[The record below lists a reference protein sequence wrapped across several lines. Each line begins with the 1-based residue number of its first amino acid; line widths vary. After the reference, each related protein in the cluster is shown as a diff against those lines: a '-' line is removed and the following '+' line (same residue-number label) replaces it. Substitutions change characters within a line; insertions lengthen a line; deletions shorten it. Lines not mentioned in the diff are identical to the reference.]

1 MRWALLVFRLW
12 SPLDYH
18 YLARLR
24 HPPYELMSLVA
35 AGNSMNKLNFL
46 SAGIPSL
53 FDSATSLAKLSRR
66 LLAMTVLFI
75 ALGAITPSF
84 AQQLGGLEYRIGPE
98 DVLHISV
105 WKDEDLDR
113 EVLVRPDGG
122 ISFPLVGDIQV
133 SGRTPLE
140 VQDEIRS
147 RLSRYVPD
155 AEVTVSVE
163 KISGYTVFIIGE
175 VNEPGQHTLGRYV
188 DVVQALTLA
197 GGTTPYASESN
208 IRVLR
213 RQDGREVV
221 YRVNFKDIKRG
232 RKLQQNIILQSGDVV
247 VVP

>member
-1 MRWALLVFRLW
+1 
-12 SPLDYH
+12 
-18 YLARLR
+18 
-24 HPPYELMSLVA
+24 
-35 AGNSMNKLNFL
+35 MNKLNLF

-53 FDSATSLAKLSRR
+53 FDSATSLAKLARR
-66 LLAMTVLFI
+66 LLAMTVLFF
-75 ALGAITPSF
+75 ALGALTPSF

>member
-1 MRWALLVFRLW
+1 MPTRTTAMPASTAKFVTRIALLV
-12 SPLDYH
+12 
-18 YLARLR
+18 
-24 HPPYELMSLVA
+24 VA
-35 AGNSMNKLNFL
+35 ATMAML
-46 SAGIPSL
+46 
-53 FDSATSLAKLSRR
+53 TSVA
-66 LLAMTVLFI
+66 
-75 ALGAITPSF
+75 AL

-147 RLSRYVPD
+147 RLARYVPD

-163 KISGYTVFIIGE
+163 KISGYTIFVLGE

-197 GGTTPYASESN
+197 GGTTPYASESK

-221 YRVNFKDIKRG
+221 YSVNFSDIKRG

>member
-1 MRWALLVFRLW
+1 MKINRCIAEFKSLIVRFAGRNSPARSTAGRYSLLL
-12 SPLDYH
+12 LI
-18 YLARLR
+18 LC
-24 HPPYELMSLVA
+24 
-35 AGNSMNKLNFL
+35 G
-46 SAGIPSL
+46 L
-53 FDSATSLAKLSRR
+53 FSIGTAS
-66 LLAMTVLFI
+66 
-75 ALGAITPSF
+75 

-147 RLSRYVPD
+147 RLARYVPD

-163 KISGYTVFIIGE
+163 KISGYTIFVLGE

-197 GGTTPYASESN
+197 GGTTPYAAESK

-221 YRVNFKDIKRG
+221 YRVNFNDIKRG
-232 RKLQQNIILQSGDVV
+232 RNLNQNIILQSGDVV